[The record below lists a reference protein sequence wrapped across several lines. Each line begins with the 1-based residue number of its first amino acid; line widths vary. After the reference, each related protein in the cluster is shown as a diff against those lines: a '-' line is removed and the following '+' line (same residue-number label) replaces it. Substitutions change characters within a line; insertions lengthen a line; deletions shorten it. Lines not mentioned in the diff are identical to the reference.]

1 MLAILVI
8 VFIIILLEIIII
20 GFTFSNIIID
30 INDFDISYNEVMP
43 KEFKVNKIDIV
54 VKIYIF
60 KVFKVLS
67 IKIHRNYFEVF
78 KIKFKLNILKKVRK
92 DYDRFYRNFEIMIK
106 KRDEINFKLLRPRIN
121 SLDLELFF
129 GTYSPLLTTFSIP
142 AISTFLSV
150 FLSNSITNYD
160 VNTYNY
166 KIVPRY
172 LNRNCLSIE
181 LKTELSF
188 NSINLILFLWSVRK
202 ILRVN
207 Q

>member
-30 INDFDISYNEVMP
+30 IGELDISYNEVMP
-43 KEFKVNKIDIV
+43 KEFRVNKINIV

-67 IKIHRNYFEVF
+67 IKVHRNYFEIF

-92 DYDRFYRNFEIMIK
+92 DYDKFYKDFEIMIK

-121 SLDLELFF
+121 SLNLELFF
-129 GTYSPLLTTFSIP
+129 GTYNPLLTTFSIP

-181 LKTELSF
+181 LNTELSF

-207 Q
+207 G